1 MDGLD
6 AVLAGQMRTA
16 LDERRLSR
24 EDFASRMRSLGF
36 RWTGNRVTQVVTARR
51 PMSLLEIAGV
61 CSVLQVSVEELLLF
75 ADSKVDLPGGQVDVA
90 DVASALGGG
99 DMWARKQATLAQM
112 SAVFADHMDATVKA
126 AKRLGVTTADVDA
139 AARTLWG
146 QTLAGERDK
155 RVQPVEGETP
165 RALQARRGHITRAL
179 LAELREQLGQTEAEA

>member
-6 AVLAGQMRTA
+6 AVLAIQMRAA

-24 EDFASRMRSLGF
+24 EDFAGRMRALGF

-75 ADSKVDLPGGQVDVA
+75 AGGAVDLPGGQADVA
-90 DVASALGGG
+90 DVAGALGGG
-99 DMWARKQATLAQM
+99 QAWARKQATLGQM
-112 SAVFADHMDATVKA
+112 SAAFGDHLDATVKA

-139 AARTLWG
+139 AARALWG

-165 RALQARRGHITRAL
+165 RALQARRGHVTRAL
-179 LAELREQLGQTEAEA
+179 LDELRRYLDEGK